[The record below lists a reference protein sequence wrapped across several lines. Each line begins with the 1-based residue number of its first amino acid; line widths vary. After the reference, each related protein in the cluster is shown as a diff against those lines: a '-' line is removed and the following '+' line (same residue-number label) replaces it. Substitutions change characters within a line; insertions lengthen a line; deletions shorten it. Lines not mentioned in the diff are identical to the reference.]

1 MAGNKQNAIDLA
13 TKIEIINAAET
24 AKDKKSEIAR
34 HYSFPRCAYL
44 INDTKKQDK
53 FTCLLPQ
60 RKLKP
65 EVKHCGS
72 STYANIEETLLLWFR
87 PGV

>member
-1 MAGNKQNAIDLA
+1 MAGNKQKTIDLA

-24 AKDKKSEIAR
+24 AMDKKSEIAR
-34 HYSFPRCAYL
+34 HYSFPRCTSSMIL
-44 INDTKKQDK
+44 ENKEK

-65 EVKHCGS
+65 EVNHCRS
-72 STYANIEETLLLWFR
+72 STYANVEETLLIWFR